1 LNQRN
6 FYYLHTNLYQFE
18 NQLVIYTIILG
29 KEIGDDVIVID
40 RCGAELD
47 AEHSVIEVK
56 MYVTNQLT
64 PGTKILQYDDG
75 HEYRVCLILIG

>member
-1 LNQRN
+1 MND
-6 FYYLHTNLYQFE
+6 TDDICTCA
-18 NQLVIYTIILG
+18 VSV
-29 KEIGDDVIVID
+29 KSGDDVIVID
-40 RCGAELD
+40 RCGAKLD